1 MKKSNQKS
9 GSEKL
14 REKAEGLLKQKRFE
28 AKGQLSEA
36 DRLKLIHELQVHQV
50 ELELQN
56 EELLLAKE
64 HAEQASE
71 KFFELY
77 DFAPVGYFTLTRNG
91 KIVELNFEGANLLGK
106 ERLFLQN
113 CRFDLFVSDSSKV
126 VFNNFIEKIFIS
138 LTTESC
144 EVNLS
149 VNGDLKT
156 YVYLSGVVKENNCFI
171 AATDISRRKKLEMEL
186 LQAKERAEESDNLK
200 TAFLQNM
207 SHEIRTPMNAIKGFS
222 GLLVENHSDE
232 VRLKRFTK
240 IIDQRCDDLLDII
253 NDILDIAKIESGEL
267 TVNLEEFDL
276 LDLFNEIDSQFKN
289 YQLQYDKQHIQFRM
303 KYNNDLLGK
312 LIITDK
318 IKLKQIFVNLITN
331 AFKFTDAGT
340 IEFGYEQVGDDKLM
354 FYVSDT
360 GIGIPRD
367 KQNVVFDRFMQLEY
381 VVNRSIGGT
390 GLGLSIVKGL
400 VNLVGGE
407 IFLESELDKGS
418 KFSFTFPSK
427 LMNSLPKS
435 IKVIN
440 ETESYLFKDKTILIV
455 EDDFYNMEYVK
466 EVLLNTGA
474 NLIFAETGQ
483 KAVQI
488 VSTKFVDLV
497 LMDIQLPDMDGY
509 QASREIR
516 QFKPKLKIIAQTAYA
531 SSYDQMKALNE
542 GLDDYISKP
551 IKRDLLLSM
560 INEHLWNQ

>member
-1 MKKSNQKS
+1 MKKSNQKT

-14 REKAEGLLKQKRFE
+14 REKAESLLEQKQIE
-28 AKGQLSEA
+28 TKGQLSEA

-64 HAEQASE
+64 NAEQASE

-91 KIVELNFEGANLLGK
+91 KIVELNFEGAKLLGK

-126 VFNNFIEKIFIS
+126 VFNNFIEKIFNS
-138 LTTESC
+138 LTTQCC

-149 VNGDLKT
+149 INDDLKN
-156 YVYLSGVVKENNCFI
+156 YVYLSGIVKQNNCFI
-171 AATDISRRKKLEMEL
+171 AATDISHRKKLEMEL

-222 GLLVENHSDE
+222 ELLVENHSDKVKLE
-232 VRLKRFTK
+232 RFTK

-276 LDLFNEIDSQFKN
+276 LDLFNELDSQFKN
-289 YQLQYDKQHIQFRM
+289 YQSQYDKQNIRFRM
-303 KYNNDLLGK
+303 KYNDDLLGK

-331 AFKFTDAGT
+331 AFKFTDEGT
-340 IEFGYEQVGDDKLM
+340 IEFGYEQMVDDKLL

-418 KFSFTFPSK
+418 KFSFTLPSK

-440 ETESYLFKDKTILIV
+440 KTESYIFKDKTILIV
-455 EDDFYNMEYVK
+455 EDDFYNLEYIK
-466 EVLLNTGA
+466 EVLLDTGV

-488 VSTKFVDLV
+488 ASSKFVDLV

-531 SSYDQMKALNE
+531 SSDDQMKALNE
-542 GLDDYISKP
+542 GLVDYISKP

-560 INEHLWNQ
+560 INEHIWYQ